1 MKILFANDHGHET
14 PGILRFIFRLLR
26 TIRFRRLHFRTKKLA
41 SKSLLTSAPAIFTLF
56 AGYANLLLIG
66 TLVQRAAV
74 SQYFSPKV
82 HEEILALM
90 HELDLEFV
98 GVERR
103 L

>member
-1 MKILFANDHGHET
+1 MKILFANGHSHET
-14 PGILRFIFRLLR
+14 PGILRYHIPL
-26 TIRFRRLHFRTKKLA
+26 TPHD
-41 SKSLLTSAPAIFTLF
+41 SLSSPAILTLF

-74 SQYFSPKV
+74 AQCFSPEV

-103 L
+103 LKRKKYP